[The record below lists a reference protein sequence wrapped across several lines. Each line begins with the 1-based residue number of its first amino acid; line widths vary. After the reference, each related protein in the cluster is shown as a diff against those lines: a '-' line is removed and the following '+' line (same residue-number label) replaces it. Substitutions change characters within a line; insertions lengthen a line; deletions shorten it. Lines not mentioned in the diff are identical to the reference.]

1 MTEHGDKSSLTSLKL
16 LSYKN
21 RRKGTP
27 SRVHCSEA
35 TYNSL
40 MDANNYTASDCQYN
54 VSNFSCEKR
63 TGPQIDLSKKGLGV
77 FQTYYINDYNEELVI
92 EKQNSVT
99 L

>member
-1 MTEHGDKSSLTSLKL
+1 M
-16 LSYKN
+16 N
-21 RRKGTP
+21 
-27 SRVHCSEA
+27 SEA

-99 L
+99 LQKMFNLDIIFGRVARSLFHNANENY

>member
-1 MTEHGDKSSLTSLKL
+1 
-16 LSYKN
+16 
-21 RRKGTP
+21 
-27 SRVHCSEA
+27 
-35 TYNSL
+35 
-40 MDANNYTASDCQYN
+40 MDANNYTASDSQYN